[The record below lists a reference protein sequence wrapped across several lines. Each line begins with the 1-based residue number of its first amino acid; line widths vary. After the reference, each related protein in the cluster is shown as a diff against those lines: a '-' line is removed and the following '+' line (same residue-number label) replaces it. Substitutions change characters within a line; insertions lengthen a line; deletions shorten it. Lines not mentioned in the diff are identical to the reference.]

1 MLIPREELK
10 VARAVKLEEVY
21 DGDEAAS
28 ADIFATK
35 DDTELSNAGDL
46 PSDPLVKDEDPSDMC
61 IKPEFLQEVK
71 NLKIVRQ
78 IYLPCILLSLPLW
91 IW

>member
-61 IKPEFLQEVK
+61 IKPEFLQEV
-71 NLKIVRQ
+71 
-78 IYLPCILLSLPLW
+78 ILS
-91 IW
+91 